1 MWDFEHLPLSTA
13 LATRYDFDWMLPSQC
28 ADKLASGE
36 ADIGL
41 VPIASLATI
50 PGLRILPGCTIA
62 SKGRV
67 RSLLLVR
74 RANRSLANLRS
85 VAADTA
91 SRTTLAYARILFHQ
105 WGNSDVPFVPMAA
118 DLDAMLDRADAA
130 IVIGDPALMAL
141 EEQANR
147 FERTGEELVYHDL
160 AQEWKALTG
169 LPFVSAVWGV
179 AGNFH
184 LDRLSEDFIRSRDQG
199 LKNIDALVT
208 EWTRQIPLSEETIR
222 AYLTTNIHYVL
233 DEECIDGIS
242 GFFRMK
248 RGAGADIFLKTLEKV
263 RTAVPG
269 IALRTSF
276 IVGFPGE
283 SPSDFQILEEF
294 ISEARFDWLGVF
306 NYSDEE
312 GSGAFLLDAK
322 VPKRTIDSRQRRLM
336 KLQQSISKRAKQ
348 QWVGR
353 ELVLLAE
360 GESEETPMLWEG
372 RTQFHAPEI
381 DGKVYIND
389 FGELESLEAGRFY
402 KAEITEA
409 HEYDVIARVVSGPL

>member
-1 MWDFEHLPLSTA
+1 LRVAAIRFLNPAPLMWDFEHLPLSTA

-105 WGNSDVPFVPMAA
+105 WGNSDVPFVQMAA

-233 DEECIDGIS
+233 DEECREGIS
-242 GFFRMK
+242 GFFRM
-248 RGAGADIFLKTLEKV
+248 AAD
-263 RTAVPG
+263 
-269 IALRTSF
+269 
-276 IVGFPGE
+276 
-283 SPSDFQILEEF
+283 
-294 ISEARFDWLGVF
+294 LGVLPRYDF
-306 NYSDEE
+306 SMP
-312 GSGAFLLDAK
+312 A
-322 VPKRTIDSRQRRLM
+322 ISR
-336 KLQQSISKRAKQ
+336 
-348 QWVGR
+348 
-353 ELVLLAE
+353 
-360 GESEETPMLWEG
+360 
-372 RTQFHAPEI
+372 
-381 DGKVYIND
+381 
-389 FGELESLEAGRFY
+389 
-402 KAEITEA
+402 
-409 HEYDVIARVVSGPL
+409 